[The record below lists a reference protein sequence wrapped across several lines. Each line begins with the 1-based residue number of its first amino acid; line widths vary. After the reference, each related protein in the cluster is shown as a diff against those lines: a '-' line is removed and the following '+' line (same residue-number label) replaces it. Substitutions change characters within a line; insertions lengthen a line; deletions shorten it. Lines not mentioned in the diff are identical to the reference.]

1 MHSPLHFALIS
12 REAVG
17 MAAARRALGWVEF
30 VDRLVPAALHRD
42 PIVRRRA
49 RVIVFNVAV
58 LTSYALVR
66 IALELALEPLSR
78 AWHTVLPLVFGS
90 AAGVGLT
97 AWLWRRGDP
106 ERASQVGMWLVIGV
120 AVSFTLAKGGMRSP
134 GLFWF
139 AVIPVLARACTGS
152 RSVIVTTAL
161 VAAFLVVCSTLDLF
175 GIELSGAPTG
185 TQLAVE
191 RLVAL
196 LAATVLCGGLV
207 YMHGIFEEEAQGA
220 LVAARDAATSASR
233 AKSLF
238 VANVSHEIRTPMT
251 AILGYTDV
259 LAEPDLPEAERR
271 EAIETLRR
279 NGHHLL
285 ALINDMLDLSK
296 IEAGGLEVRRSEAS
310 PISVSQHVVALLRER
325 ARVKGLLLELEL
337 APDLPDKIWSDALR
351 VQQILVNLVGNAI
364 KFTEQGGVRLLV
376 SHRSASG
383 GADEVWF
390 DVIDSG
396 IGIAPA
402 DRERVFA
409 PFSQA
414 DASESRRYGGTGLGL
429 AISLG
434 LAQQLGGKLELE
446 SEVGRGSI
454 FRLRLP
460 VGVPDGAVRAGAELH
475 GSELVVRQG
484 TPALARTA
492 LHGRVL
498 VAEDG
503 VDNQRLIER
512 LLSRVGLE
520 LTFAS
525 DGRSAI
531 DLVLGAERE
540 GRPFAAVLMDMQMPE
555 IDGYAATQALRDAGF
570 TRPIIAL
577 SAHAMIEDRERC
589 LAAGCNAFAAKPI
602 DRRALLDLLAEH
614 LAKA

>member
-1 MHSPLHFALIS
+1 
-12 REAVG
+12 
-17 MAAARRALGWVEF
+17 MAAARRALGWVEL
-30 VDRLVPAALHRD
+30 VDRFVPAALHRD

-58 LTSYALVR
+58 LVGYALVR
-66 IALELALEPLSR
+66 IALELALEPLSN
-78 AWHTVLPLVFGS
+78 AWHTILPLVFGS

-97 AWLWRRGDP
+97 VWLWRRGDP

-191 RLVAL
+191 KLVAL

-259 LAEPDLPEAERR
+259 LAEPDLSEAERR

-285 ALINDMLDLSK
+285 GLINDMLDLSK
-296 IEAGGLEVRRSEAS
+296 IEAGGLEVRRSETS

-325 ARVKGLLLELEL
+325 ARAKGLLLELEL

-376 SHRSASG
+376 SHRSVSA

-414 DASESRRYGGTGLGL
+414 DPSESRRYGGTGLGL

-446 SEVGRGSI
+446 SEVGRGST

-460 VGVPDGAVRAGAELH
+460 VGVPDGALRVGAELP
-475 GSELVVRQG
+475 GSELVVRQS
-484 TPALARTA
+484 TPALARAA

-531 DLVLGAERE
+531 DLALGAERE

-570 TRPIIAL
+570 ARPIIAL

-602 DRRALLDLLAEH
+602 DRRALVELLAEH

>member
-1 MHSPLHFALIS
+1 
-12 REAVG
+12 
-17 MAAARRALGWVEF
+17 
-30 VDRLVPAALHRD
+30 
-42 PIVRRRA
+42 
-49 RVIVFNVAV
+49 
-58 LTSYALVR
+58 
-66 IALELALEPLSR
+66 
-78 AWHTVLPLVFGS
+78 
-90 AAGVGLT
+90 
-97 AWLWRRGDP
+97 
-106 ERASQVGMWLVIGV
+106 
-120 AVSFTLAKGGMRSP
+120 
-134 GLFWF
+134 
-139 AVIPVLARACTGS
+139 
-152 RSVIVTTAL
+152 
-161 VAAFLVVCSTLDLF
+161 
-175 GIELSGAPTG
+175 
-185 TQLAVE
+185 
-191 RLVAL
+191 
-196 LAATVLCGGLV
+196 
-207 YMHGIFEEEAQGA
+207 
-220 LVAARDAATSASR
+220 
-233 AKSLF
+233 
-238 VANVSHEIRTPMT
+238 
-251 AILGYTDV
+251 
-259 LAEPDLPEAERR
+259 
-271 EAIETLRR
+271 
-279 NGHHLL
+279 
-285 ALINDMLDLSK
+285 
-296 IEAGGLEVRRSEAS
+296 
-310 PISVSQHVVALLRER
+310 VALLRER

-531 DLVLGAERE
+531 DLALGAERE

>member
-1 MHSPLHFALIS
+1 
-12 REAVG
+12 
-17 MAAARRALGWVEF
+17 MAAARRALGWVEL
-30 VDRLVPAALHRD
+30 VDRWVPAALHRD

-49 RVIVFNVAV
+49 RVIVFNVVV
-58 LTSYALVR
+58 LVSYSLAR
-66 IALELALEPLSR
+66 IGLELALEPFAS
-78 AWHTVLPLVFGS
+78 AWRTILPLGFGS
-90 AAGVGLT
+90 AAGLGIT
-97 AWLWRRGDP
+97 AWLWRRGDT
-106 ERASQVGMWLVIGV
+106 ERAAQVGMWLVVGV
-120 AVSFTLAKGGMRSP
+120 AVLFTLAKGGMRSP

-139 AVIPVLARACTGS
+139 AVVPVLARACAGS
-152 RSVIVTTAL
+152 RTVIATTAG
-161 VAAFLVVCSTLDLF
+161 VAAFLVACSMLDFL

-207 YMHGIFEEEAQGA
+207 YMHGVFEEEAQRA

-259 LAEPDLPEAERR
+259 LAEPELSETERR

-296 IEAGGLEVRRSEAS
+296 IEAGGLEVRRGETS

-325 ARVKGLLLELEL
+325 ARTKGLLLELEL
-337 APDLPDKIWSDALR
+337 AAELPDRIWSDALR
-351 VQQILVNLVGNAI
+351 LQQILVNLVGNAI

-376 SHRSASG
+376 SHRPVSG
-383 GADEVWF
+383 GAGEICF

-446 SEVGRGSI
+446 SELGRGST

-460 VGVPDGAVRAGAELH
+460 VGAADGSPRPGAELH
-475 GSELVVRQG
+475 DSELVLRES
-484 TPALARTA
+484 TPNAAPTTLR
-492 LHGRVL
+492 GRVL

-503 VDNQRLIER
+503 VDNQRLIQR

-520 LTFAS
+520 LEFAS

-531 DLVLGAERE
+531 DQALAAERE
-540 GRPFAAVLMDMQMPE
+540 GRPFGAVLMDMQMPE

-589 LAAGCNAFAAKPI
+589 LACGCNAFAAKPF
-602 DRRALLDLLAEH
+602 DRRALVELLAEH
-614 LAKA
+614 LSK

>member
-1 MHSPLHFALIS
+1 
-12 REAVG
+12 
-17 MAAARRALGWVEF
+17 
-30 VDRLVPAALHRD
+30 
-42 PIVRRRA
+42 
-49 RVIVFNVAV
+49 
-58 LTSYALVR
+58 
-66 IALELALEPLSR
+66 
-78 AWHTVLPLVFGS
+78 
-90 AAGVGLT
+90 
-97 AWLWRRGDP
+97 
-106 ERASQVGMWLVIGV
+106 MWLVIGV

-161 VAAFLVVCSTLDLF
+161 VAAFLMVCSTLDLF

>member
-1 MHSPLHFALIS
+1 M
-12 REAVG
+12 AV
-17 MAAARRALGWVEF
+17 AHTALGWVEL
-30 VDRLVPAALHRD
+30 VDRFVPAALHRD

-49 RVIVFNVAV
+49 RVVVFNVAV
-58 LTSYALVR
+58 LVGYSLAR
-66 IALELALEPLSR
+66 IALELALEPLSI
-78 AWHTVLPLVFGS
+78 AWRTVLPLAFGS
-90 AAGVGLT
+90 AAGIGLT
-97 AWLWRRGDP
+97 VWVWRRGEP

-139 AVIPVLARACTGS
+139 AVLPVLARACTGS
-152 RSVIVTTAL
+152 RAVIWTTAG
-161 VAAFLVVCSTLDLF
+161 VAVFLVGCSVLDLL

-185 TQLAVE
+185 MQLEVE

-207 YMHGIFEEEAQGA
+207 YMHGIFEEEAQRA

-259 LAEPDLPEAERR
+259 LAEPELSEAERR

-296 IEAGGLEVRRSEAS
+296 IEAGGLEVRRSETS
-310 PISVSQHVVALLRER
+310 PISVSQHVVALLSER

-337 APDLPDKIWSDALR
+337 APDLPDRIWSDALR
-351 VQQILVNLVGNAI
+351 LQQILVNLVGNAI

-376 SHRSASG
+376 SHHPVSG
-383 GADEVWF
+383 EGAEVCF

-396 IGIAPA
+396 IGIAPG

-446 SEVGRGSI
+446 SELGRGST

-460 VGVPDGAVRAGAELH
+460 VGAPEGAVRGGAELH
-475 GSELVVRQG
+475 DGEWVRRES
-484 TPALARTA
+484 TPPLARTA
-492 LHGRVL
+492 LHGSVL

-512 LLSRVGLE
+512 LLSRAGLE

-531 DLVLGAERE
+531 DLALGAERE
-540 GRPFAAVLMDMQMPE
+540 GKPFGAVLMDMQMPE
-555 IDGYAATQALRDAGF
+555 IDGYAATQALRDAGY

-602 DRRALLDLLAEH
+602 DRRALLELLAEH
-614 LAKA
+614 LAKP